1 MIILPAI
8 DLYDGQA
15 VRLYKGLYE
24 EKTVYSERPWE
35 VAASF
40 YEAGATHLHLVDLNG
55 ARDGDTPNFDT
66 VVRIL
71 ETVNALHEKEQEN
84 AAGEVRP
91 PMVTEIGGGIRSFE
105 AAEKYLEAGVTRVIL
120 GTAAV
125 TDDEL
130 LNALTARY
138 GARIAVSADI
148 KDGEVAIKGWTES
161 GGVDV
166 DSFFEKLEKAG
177 VRTVICTDVSK
188 DGAMAGTGLPL
199 YEHLKERF
207 GMELIA
213 SGGVSTLDD
222 VKKLK
227 ALGVEGAIIGKALYT
242 KSIDLKEAIE
252 VAK

>member
-15 VRLYKGLYE
+15 VRLFKGLYE

-40 YEAGATHLHLVDLNG
+40 CEAGATHLHLVDLNG

-71 ETVNALHEKEQEN
+71 ESVKQ
-84 AAGEVRP
+84 
-91 PMVTEIGGGIRSFE
+91 PMVTEIGGGIRNFE

-130 LNALTARY
+130 LTALTARY